1 MAQAMGSFGRFLDP
15 SLLARTYRDPVSWAA
30 LGIDLIP
37 VYGVVILGWGAAA
50 LVMLY
55 WLENLVIGL
64 MTLARMFA
72 SGATGGVIGLFGTL
86 FFAAFFTFHYGIFCF
101 VHGEFLNTFAA
112 ISDPEHFSTD
122 FHGPLAL
129 INSALSA
136 AGHMKVFVGL
146 ILAWQ
151 IFLFLWDYLRRG
163 EYLESDPH
171 QEMFKPYG
179 RIFVLHFAI
188 FAGAAAMVWL
198 GQPMW
203 GVLGLIGLRAVWGVV
218 LSVNRRLRL
227 DRAPDE

>member
-1 MAQAMGSFGRFLDP
+1 MAGEAESFRRFLDP

-37 VYGVVILGWGAAA
+37 VFSVLTLGWGAAA

-72 SGATGGVIGLFGTL
+72 AGARDGVIGVIGTL
-86 FFAAFFTFHYGIFCF
+86 FIATFFTFHYGMFSF
-101 VHGEFLNTFAA
+101 VHGEFLNMFAA
-112 ISDPEHFSTD
+112 MSDPEHFSTD
-122 FHGPLAL
+122 FHGPFAL

-136 AGHMKVFVGL
+136 APRMTFFVGL

-151 IFLFLWDYLRRG
+151 IFLFLWDFIRRG
-163 EYLESDPH
+163 EFLKSDP
-171 QEMFKPYG
+171 QKEMFKPYG
-179 RIFVLHFAI
+179 RIFVLHVAI
-188 FAGAAAMVWL
+188 FAGAGAMIVL

-203 GVLGLIGLRAVWGVV
+203 GVLGLIMLRAVWGIV
-218 LSVNRRLRL
+218 LSMNRRLRL

>member
-1 MAQAMGSFGRFLDP
+1 MASFRRFLDP

-37 VYGVVILGWGAAA
+37 VFAVLTLGWGAVA

-55 WLENLVIGL
+55 WLENLVLGL
-64 MTLARMFA
+64 VTLARMFA
-72 SGATGGVIGLFGTL
+72 TGARGGVAGVSGTL
-86 FFAAFFTFHYGIFCF
+86 FLAAFFTFHYGMFCF
-101 VHGEFLNTFAA
+101 VHGEFLNMFAA
-112 ISDPEHFSTD
+112 MSEPEHFSTD

-129 INSALSA
+129 VNSALSA
-136 AGHMKVFVGL
+136 APRMTFFVGL

-151 IFLFLWDYLRRG
+151 IFLFLWDFIRRG
-163 EYLESDPH
+163 EFKESGPH

-179 RIFVLHFAI
+179 RIIVLHFAI

-203 GVLGLIGLRAVWGVV
+203 GVLGLIVLRAVWGVV

-227 DRAPDE
+227 DRVSDE